1 MMTQKI
7 YIFLIILT
15 IVGAFFLAK
24 RLTKSN
30 LISRIAGILV
40 SGGWIIYSLIFLTA
54 SSALFKP
61 QIALILI
68 TFLACYVIIK
78 IRQKR
83 ENLEVD
89 NVDLKD
95 KYGEALNERDEYKHK
110 YEITKKEKEDLEQGA
125 KDTKKRG
132 LFKPFIDIFKML
144 KK

>member
-1 MMTQKI
+1 MTQEA

-15 IVGAFFLAK
+15 IAGAFFLAK

-30 LISRIAGILV
+30 LISRIAGILA

-95 KYGEALNERDEYKHK
+95 KYGEALNERDEYK
-110 YEITKKEKEDLEQGA
+110 ITKKEKEDLEQGA

>member
-1 MMTQKI
+1 MTQEA

-15 IVGAFFLAK
+15 IAGAFFLAK

-68 TFLACYVIIK
+68 TFLACYAIIK
-78 IRQKR
+78 IRQKK
-83 ENLEVD
+83 ENLEEHNANLRD
-89 NVDLKD
+89 SYKD
-95 KYGEALNERDEYKHK
+95 ALNEKDEYRNR
-110 YEITKKEKEDLEQGA
+110 YEETLKEKEDLEHGT
-125 KDTKKRG
+125 KDLKKRG
-132 LFKPFIDIFKML
+132 MFKPIIDIFKML